1 VNTTGQTR
9 RGFLK
14 AVGLAAACVA
24 GAPLVHRAIAA
35 EAGAAA
41 GANPAKKPNVLFIL
55 TDDQR
60 EDTVSALGNSN
71 IKTPNLDS
79 LVKRGVVFRNAFCM
93 GGFSGAVCLPSRM
106 QTLRGR
112 CWFHVRNLPAGF
124 SNFPTSMK
132 QAGYET
138 FFLGKADNSDGQV
151 QGLFEHVGH
160 VSPSPQ
166 PGKPLADGTIE
177 FVKTRK
183 KDRPFFIYLGGP
195 APHDPR
201 VAPKEYMDMY
211 DPAKIP
217 LPPNF
222 KPFHPFNNGEMV
234 IRDEK
239 LAGWPRGEDEIR
251 RHLRDYYAMIT
262 HMDAQFGRIFQALKD
277 AGEFDNT
284 IVVFSSDQGIAIGS
298 HGLMGKQ
305 NLYEPSMGVPLVF
318 AGPGIP
324 AGKEADAFAYHFDI
338 MPTVL
343 DLVGAKVPGDI
354 DGKSLAGVIHGQSEG
369 VRDTIFLAYK
379 DIQRA
384 VRKGPWKLL
393 RYPKVD
399 KTQLFN
405 LADDPYETK
414 DLAAEPSQA
423 ERVKEMLAL
432 MAQQQRLFDDHDPLT
447 VDNPAKAEVDLGF
460 FHKNPAQTQSGDAK
474 PKDKTRRKA
483 NAKD

>member
-1 VNTTGQTR
+1 MAMHTR
-9 RGFLK
+9 RQFVQGLGLGV
-14 AVGLAAACVA
+14 AALTVPGLRRSLAANA
-24 GAPLVHRAIAA
+24 GKA
-35 EAGAAA
+35 
-41 GANPAKKPNVLFIL
+41 PNVLFIY

-60 EDTVSALGNSN
+60 EDTISAMGNPN

-79 LVKRGVVFRNAFCM
+79 LVHRGTTFTNAYCM

-112 CWFHVRNLPAGF
+112 AWFHVRTLPAGF

-138 FFLGKADNSDGQV
+138 FFRGKSGNSDGVV
-151 QGLFEHVGH
+151 QALFDNKGH
-160 VSPSPQ
+160 VNRSSE
-166 PGKPLADGTIE
+166 PGKPLADQTIE
-177 FVKTRK
+177 FLKTRK

-201 VAPKEYMDMY
+201 VAPEEYMKMY

-222 KPFHPFNNGEMV
+222 KPFHAFDNGDLGV
-234 IRDEK
+234 RDEK
-239 LAGWPRGEDEIR
+239 LAGWPRSEDQIR

-262 HMDAQFGRIFQALKD
+262 HLDGQLGRIFQALKD
-277 AGEFDNT
+277 TGEFDNT
-284 IVVFSSDQGIAIGS
+284 IVVFSCDQGIAIGS

-305 NLYEPSMGVPLVF
+305 NLYEHSMGVPIIF

-324 AGKEADAFAYHFDI
+324 ADKKVDAFAYHFDI

-343 DLVGAKVPGDI
+343 DLVGAPIPKDI
-354 DGKSLAGVIHGQSEG
+354 DGKSLAGVIHGKSSG
-369 VRDTIFLAYK
+369 MRDVIFLAYK
-379 DIQRA
+379 DTQRA

-414 DLAAEPSQA
+414 DLAGDPAYA
-423 ERVKEMLAL
+423 GRAREMLAL
-432 MAQQQRLFDDHDPLT
+432 MAEQRKAWDDPDPLT
-447 VDNPAKAEVDLGF
+447 VENPAKAEVDLEF
-460 FHKNPAQTQSGDAK
+460 FRDPPAPAPYGGRAK
-474 PKDKTRRKA
+474 KTKA
-483 NAKD
+483 NKGGIKNKGKKKQAEPAE

>member
-1 VNTTGQTR
+1 MNATIATR

-14 AVGLAAACVA
+14 AVGLAVASIAA
-24 GAPLVHRAIAA
+24 GPLVRRAIAA
-35 EAGAAA
+35 EDEAD
-41 GANPAKKPNVLFIL
+41 AKTTKRPNVLFIY

-60 EDTVSALGNSN
+60 EDTVSALGNPN

-79 LVKRGVVFRNAFCM
+79 LVKRGMVFRNAYCM

-124 SNFPTSMK
+124 SNFPASMK

-138 FFLGKADNSDGQV
+138 FFLGKRGNSDQQV
-151 QGLFEHVGH
+151 QSLFEHSGH
-160 VSPSPQ
+160 VNQCPQ

-177 FVKTRK
+177 FLKTRK

-211 DPAKIP
+211 DPARIP
-217 LPPNF
+217 LPANF
-222 KPFHPFNNGEMV
+222 KPFHPFNNGEMT

-239 LAGWPRGEDEIR
+239 LAHWPRGEDEIR
-251 RHLRDYYAMIT
+251 GHLRNYYAMIT
-262 HMDAQFGRIFQALKD
+262 HLDAQIGRIFQALKD
-277 AGEFDNT
+277 AGDFDNT

-305 NLYEPSMGVPLVF
+305 NLYEPSMGVPLIF

-324 AGKEADAFAYHFDI
+324 AGKQTDAFAYHFDI

-343 DLVGAKVPGDI
+343 DLVRAPVPTDI
-354 DGKSLAGVIHGQSEG
+354 DGKSLAGIIHGQSG
-369 VRDTIFLAYK
+369 RVRDTIFLAYK

-405 LADDPYETK
+405 LADDPNETK
-414 DLAAEPSQA
+414 DLAGEPAQA
-423 ERVKEMLAL
+423 GRVKEMLAL
-432 MAQQQRLFDDHDPLT
+432 MADQQKLWDDKDPLT
-447 VDNPAKAEVDLGF
+447 VANPAKAEVDLDF
-460 FHKNPAQTQSGDAK
+460 FRKPASKAQYGEAK
-474 PKDKTRRKA
+474 PKNKAKRKDK
-483 NAKD
+483 AKG

>member
-1 VNTTGQTR
+1 VNATIATR
-9 RGFLK
+9 RGFIK
-14 AVGLAAACVA
+14 AVGLAAASIAA
-24 GAPLVHRAIAA
+24 GPSVRRAMAA
-35 EAGAAA
+35 EAGAD
-41 GANPAKKPNVLFIL
+41 AKAPKRPNVLFIY

-60 EDTVSALGNSN
+60 EDTISALGNPN

-79 LVKRGVVFRNAFCM
+79 LVKRGMVFRNAYCM

-138 FFLGKADNSDGQV
+138 FFLGKAGNSDTQV
-151 QGLFEHVGH
+151 QGMFEHRGH

-177 FVKTRK
+177 FLKART

-222 KPFHPFNNGEMV
+222 KPFHPFDNGEMA

-239 LAGWPRGEDEIR
+239 LAHWPRGEDEVR
-251 RHLRDYYAMIT
+251 GHLRNYYAMIT
-262 HMDAQFGRIFQALKD
+262 HMDMQFGRIFQALKD
-277 AGEFDNT
+277 TGEFDNT

-305 NLYEPSMGVPLVF
+305 NLYEPSMGVPLIF

-324 AGKEADAFAYHFDI
+324 AGKETDAFAYHFDI

-343 DLVGAKVPGDI
+343 DLVGAKAPKDI
-354 DGKSLAGVIHGQSEG
+354 DGKSLAGVIRGQSAG

-393 RYPKVD
+393 RYPKID

-405 LADDPYETK
+405 LADAPYETK
-414 DLAAEPSQA
+414 DLAGEPSQA
-423 ERVKEMLAL
+423 GRVKEMLAL
-432 MAQQQRLFDDHDPLT
+432 LAEQQKLFDDPDPLT
-447 VDNPAKAEVDLGF
+447 VANPAKAEVDLDF
-460 FHKNPAQTQSGDAK
+460 FGKSGDAK
-474 PKDKTRRKA
+474 PKNKA
-483 NAKD
+483 NRKNKAKN

>member
-1 VNTTGQTR
+1 MNATIATR
-9 RGFLK
+9 RGFLQ
-14 AVGLAAACVA
+14 AVGLAAASIAA
-24 GAPLVHRAIAA
+24 GPLVRRAMAA
-35 EAGAAA
+35 DADTDAKA
-41 GANPAKKPNVLFIL
+41 PKKPNVMFIY

-60 EDTVSALGNSN
+60 EDTVSALGNPN

-79 LVKRGVVFRNAFCM
+79 LVKRGMVFRNAYCM
-93 GGFSGAVCLPSRM
+93 GGFSAAVCLPSRM
-106 QTLRGR
+106 QMLRGR

-138 FFLGKADNSDGQV
+138 FFLGKAGNSDTQV
-151 QGLFEHVGH
+151 QSLFEHNGH
-160 VSPSPQ
+160 VVATLQ

-177 FVKTRK
+177 FLKARK

-201 VAPKEYMDMY
+201 IAPKEYMDMY

-222 KPFHPFNNGEMV
+222 KPFHPFDNGEMK

-239 LAGWPRGEDEIR
+239 LAHWPRGEDEIR
-251 RHLRDYYAMIT
+251 GHLRDYYAMIT
-262 HMDAQFGRIFQALKD
+262 HMDMEIGRIFQALKD
-277 AGEFDNT
+277 TGEFDNT
-284 IVVFSSDQGIAIGS
+284 IVIFSSDQGIAIGS

-305 NLYEPSMGVPLVF
+305 NLYEHSMGVPLIF

-324 AGKEADAFAYHFDI
+324 AGKETDAFAYHFDI
-338 MPTVL
+338 FPTVC
-343 DLVGAKVPGDI
+343 DLIGAPVPTDI
-354 DGKSLAGVIHGQSEG
+354 DGKSLAGVIRGQAAD

-384 VRKGPWKLL
+384 VRKGPWKLI

-405 LADDPYETK
+405 LADDHCETK
-414 DLAAEPSQA
+414 DLAGEPGQA
-423 ERVKEMLAL
+423 ARVKEMLAL
-432 MAQQQRLFDDHDPLT
+432 MDDQQKLFDDHDPLT
-447 VDNPAKAEVDLGF
+447 VTKPAKAEVDLEF
-460 FHKNPAQTQSGDAK
+460 FRNPATQAQYGDAK
-474 PKDKTRRKA
+474 PKNKAKRKA
-483 NAKD
+483 KAQG